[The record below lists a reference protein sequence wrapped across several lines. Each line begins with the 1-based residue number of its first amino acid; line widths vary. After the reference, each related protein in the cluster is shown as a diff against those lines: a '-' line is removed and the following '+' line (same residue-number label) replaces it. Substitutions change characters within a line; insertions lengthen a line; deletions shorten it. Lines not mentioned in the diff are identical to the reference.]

1 MFSIWRRINNYV
13 RVSLQ
18 QLQLLLLQNVVEL
31 KFTRRRPKP
40 GAPSFRRML
49 ATNNYG
55 LLNSIQGR
63 TGLNYRPP
71 THQPD
76 YQPNLK
82 GLIVTWDI
90 FMQDYRQI
98 PVAATDVI
106 SVIPANEEFWEY
118 FNSKLAFM
126 SPKEKFDFMRV

>member
-1 MFSIWRRINNYV
+1 M
-13 RVSLQ
+13 RVSGE
-18 QLQLLLLQNVVEL
+18 QLRLLLLQNVVEV

-63 TGLNYRPP
+63 TALNYRPP
-71 THQPD
+71 SHNLEYDPK
-76 YQPNLK
+76 LK
-82 GLIVTWDI
+82 GLVVTWDI

-98 PVAATDVI
+98 PSSAADVI
-106 SVIPANEEFWEY
+106 AVIPANNEFWDY